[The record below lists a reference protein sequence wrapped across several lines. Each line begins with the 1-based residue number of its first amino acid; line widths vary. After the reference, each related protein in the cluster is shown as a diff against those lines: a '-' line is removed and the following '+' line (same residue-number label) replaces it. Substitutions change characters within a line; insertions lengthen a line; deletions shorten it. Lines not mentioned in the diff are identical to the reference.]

1 MLLNVHSYYSLRY
14 GRLSFEQKVQ
24 DMMQFGNDTAVLTD
38 INYSSAVVDFVLRT
52 RDQGPNSLA
61 GMEFRNDNELI

>member
-1 MLLNVHSYYSLRY
+1 
-14 GRLSFEQKVQ
+14 
-24 DMMQFGNDTAVLTD
+24 MMQFGNDTAVLTD